1 MRIVT
6 NEYSLFDE
14 KGVLFVQC
22 GFFGRIVGTGESDIF
37 IVQVEKLIHLMSI
50 INSSVVST

>member
-1 MRIVT
+1 MRFVT

-22 GFFGRIVGTGESDIF
+22 GFFCRIVGTGESDIF
-37 IVQVEKLIHLMSI
+37 YRTSGEIDPLNEYYQ
-50 INSSVVST
+50 